1 MSARHDD
8 FDRLV
13 DGLRLYDDVWNAP
26 YGIIESEMK
35 GASEGSVI
43 AYTVTFGCSA
53 TVDAEVLV
61 YSTSRVVLK
70 SRGRME
76 HLNGSYKSV
85 DHLLVALNKFA
96 YGDSV

>member
-13 DGLRLYDDVWNAP
+13 DGLQLYDDIWNAP
-26 YGIIESEMK
+26 YGIIEGQQN
-35 GASEGSVI
+35 GAAAGSVV

-61 YSTSRVVLK
+61 YSTSRIVLK

-96 YGDSV
+96 HGKA